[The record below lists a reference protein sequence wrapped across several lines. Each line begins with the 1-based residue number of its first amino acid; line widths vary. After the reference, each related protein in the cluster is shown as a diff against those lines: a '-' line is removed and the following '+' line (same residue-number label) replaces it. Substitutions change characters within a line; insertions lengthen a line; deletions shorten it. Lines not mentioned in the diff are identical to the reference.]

1 MRLDRVTVEPLWKRL
16 SPLMLA
22 HGVNDFYSNVL
33 PALLPLVKAKFD
45 LSLAL
50 VGLAST
56 TFTVSASLTQL
67 LFGWLGDRFSRVNF
81 AVWGPALTGAFMAL
95 AALAPSYGLLLP
107 VLILAA
113 LGTAMFHPQAT
124 AIAGSLAT
132 HRRGLAISLFIAGGS
147 LGFSLGPTLAAS
159 LFEGMQQAWGS
170 WELGAWVLLGAVVLC
185 WLMLQRTVPPPPQIR
200 AGALPARAL
209 LAAWRPL
216 FTLWLIVVLRHAVYL
231 SFLTYLIILMQ
242 QRGFSYQEGSVILFF
257 FLLGGALSTLVGGP
271 LSDRHGRKPVV
282 VVSLALVYPCLW
294 LFLHDPGWAGYVG
307 LIALGMALS
316 INNPVI
322 VAQAQELVPH
332 HASTASAI
340 TMGLGWGV
348 GSLLVSVAGLLA
360 DRWGIVSALDL
371 IGTGTALA
379 ELLALGMKARS

>member
-1 MRLDRVTVEPLWKRL
+1 MRADQVTAKPLWKRL
-16 SPLMLA
+16 YPLMLA
-22 HGVNDFYSNVL
+22 HGVNDFYGNLL
-33 PALLPLVKAKFD
+33 PALLPLLKVKFE

-50 VGLAST
+50 VGFAST
-56 TFTVSASLTQL
+56 VFTVSSSVTQL
-67 LFGWLGDRFSRVNF
+67 LFGWLGDRFSRINF
-81 AVWGPALTGAFMAL
+81 AVWGPTLTGTFMAL
-95 AALAPSYGLLLP
+95 AALAPNYGLLLLL
-107 VLILAA
+107 LILAA

-124 AIAGSLAT
+124 AIAGSLST

-147 LGFSLGPTLAAS
+147 LGFSLSPTVAAS
-159 LFEGMQQAWGS
+159 LFEGMRQVWGR
-170 WELGAWVLLGAVVLC
+170 WEPGAWVLLITVALC
-185 WLMLQRTVPPPPQIR
+185 VPLLRRIVPPPPQLR
-200 AGALPARAL
+200 AAGLSARAL
-209 LAAWRPL
+209 LVAWRPL
-216 FTLWLIVVLRHAVYL
+216 FALWLVVMLRHAVYL

-242 QRGFSYQEGSVILFF
+242 QRGFSYQEGSAILLL

-294 LFLHDPGWAGYVG
+294 LFLHDPGWAAYAG

-360 DRWGIVSALDL
+360 DRWGIVPALDL
-371 IGTGTALA
+371 IGSGTLLA
-379 ELLALGMKARS
+379 ALLALSIKARA